1 MTLAVGV
8 VVIAAL
14 YVGREV
20 FIPIVLAILLSFVLA
35 PIVDLMRRIHL
46 GRVPAVLVAVLLA
59 LSIIIALG
67 GLVGVQIAQLAGD
80 LPRYQETIAGKVED
94 LRDATIGRA
103 NDLIKN
109 LGRQIEQTTNQAHED
124 TVSSP
129 DRPGGASRAP
139 EQPLPVQVRE
149 REKSAVEVASA
160 LLGPI
165 LHPLATTG
173 IVLVIAIFILLQRE
187 DLRDRAIRL
196 LGSGDLHRTTM
207 AMDDAT
213 RRLSRYFLTQIA
225 LNASFGILI
234 TIGLSVI
241 GVPSPVLCG
250 IFAALMRFVPYIG
263 AFIAAALPLALAAA
277 VDPSGWSMALWTL
290 ALFGILEPIM
300 GQAIEPMVYGHST
313 GMSPFAVVIA
323 AIFWTWLW
331 GPIGLLL
338 ATPFTVIL
346 VVLGRHIEGL
356 EFLDVILGDRP
367 ALTPD
372 QSFYQR
378 ILAGDPDEAQ
388 EHAEVLLEKRAL
400 SSYYDEVALKGLQL
414 AANDARRGV
423 LSRARLEVIRQAIW
437 RLVQDLSEYD
447 DVEPSADEKKEAK
460 EAEPARSPRSERKLP
475 ERPPDD
481 RNVPPPEALPLK
493 WRNESAILCLAG
505 RGVLDEGAAA
515 MLAQL
520 LQKHGFG
527 AKMLPHDAASR
538 ERLSDLDVS
547 QAAMIC
553 ISYLEIS
560 GNPSHLRYLI
570 RRLRQKTGRHA
581 KILVGLWPADD
592 EILQDEGLRS
602 QVGAD
607 YYVISLREAVK
618 TCLDQACASA
628 GALNGAA
635 SRSRTNE
642 LSASRS

>member
-1 MTLAVGV
+1 
-8 VVIAAL
+8 
-14 YVGREV
+14 
-20 FIPIVLAILLSFVLA
+20 
-35 PIVDLMRRIHL
+35 
-46 GRVPAVLVAVLLA
+46 
-59 LSIIIALG
+59 
-67 GLVGVQIAQLAGD
+67 
-80 LPRYQETIAGKVED
+80 
-94 LRDATIGRA
+94 
-103 NDLIKN
+103 
-109 LGRQIEQTTNQAHED
+109 
-124 TVSSP
+124 
-129 DRPGGASRAP
+129 
-139 EQPLPVQVRE
+139 
-149 REKSAVEVASA
+149 
-160 LLGPI
+160 
-165 LHPLATTG
+165 
-173 IVLVIAIFILLQRE
+173 
-187 DLRDRAIRL
+187 
-196 LGSGDLHRTTM
+196 
-207 AMDDAT
+207 MDDAT
-213 RRLSRYFLTQIA
+213 RRLSRYFLTQIG
-225 LNASFGILI
+225 LNAFFGILI

-263 AFIAAALPLALAAA
+263 AFIAAALPLSLAAA

-300 GQAIEPMVYGHST
+300 GQAVEPMVYGHST
-313 GMSPFAVVIA
+313 GMSPFAIVIA

-388 EHAEVLLEKRAL
+388 EHAEVLLEKHAL

-423 LSRARLEVIRQAIW
+423 LSRAQLEIIRQATW
-437 RLVQDLSEYD
+437 RLIQDLSGYD
-447 DVEPSADEKKEAK
+447 DVEPSGDRKKEAE
-460 EAEPARSPRSERKLP
+460 EAEPAGSPPRERKLP

-481 RNVPPPEALPLK
+481 RDAPPPDALPQR
-493 WRNESAILCLAG
+493 WRGESAILCLAG
-505 RGVLDEGAAA
+505 RDVLDEGAAA

-538 ERLSDLDVS
+538 ERLGDLDVS
-547 QAAMIC
+547 ETAMIC
-553 ISYLEIS
+553 VSYLEIS
-560 GNPSHLRYLI
+560 GNPSHLRYLV
-570 RRLRQKTGRHA
+570 RRLRQKTKRHA

-592 EILQDEGLRS
+592 EILKDEQLRS

-607 YYVISLREAVK
+607 HYVISLREGVK
-618 TCLDQACASA
+618 TCLDEACASA
-628 GALNGAA
+628 RALDAA
-635 SRSRTNE
+635 APRDSR
-642 LSASRS
+642 AH